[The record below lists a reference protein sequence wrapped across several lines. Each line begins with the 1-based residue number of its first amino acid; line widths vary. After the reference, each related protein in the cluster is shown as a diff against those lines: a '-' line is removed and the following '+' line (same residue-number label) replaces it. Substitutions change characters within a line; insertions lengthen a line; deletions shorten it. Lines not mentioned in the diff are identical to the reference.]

1 MKLAHDNKIIGAAIL
16 TPMFFGFSFLASKI
30 CLNILISNPID
41 IISFRFLFAAI
52 LMVVLRITKFIDIDL
67 KGKNLKIVLMLS
79 LFYPTLSF
87 IFEIQGINMTTSAE
101 SGMMVSLVPVF
112 TSLLAIPVLKEYPGK
127 KQMFFIILSTAG
139 VFFINYMQKQLGGK
153 IIGNLMLLISVFFG
167 SMYSVLTRKAS
178 LEFKAEEIT
187 YIMILMGAIVFNS
200 ISFVSH
206 IILGDIQLYFKPLLN
221 LKFLISILYLAFV
234 CSVISFFLMNYLY
247 SKIEASRVS
256 VILNIATI
264 ISIFAGAMILKERLC
279 WYHIMGII
287 MILVGVWGTNH
298 FIGKSVNEPC
308 K

>member
-1 MKLAHDNKIIGAAIL
+1 MKLAHDKKIIGAAIL
-16 TPMFFGFSFLASKI
+16 TPILFGFSFLASKVG
-30 CLNILISNPID
+30 LNILKSNPID

-52 LMVVLRITKFIDIDL
+52 LMVVLRITKVIDIDL
-67 KGKNLKIVLMLS
+67 KGKNLKIVLLLS

-101 SGMMVSLVPVF
+101 SGMMVSLVPIF
-112 TSLLAIPVLKEYPGK
+112 TTILAIPVLKEYPGK
-127 KQMFFIILSTAG
+127 KQMFFVILSAAG
-139 VFFINYMQKQLGGK
+139 VFFINYMQKQSGGK
-153 IIGNLMLLISVFFG
+153 ITGNLILLTSAFFG

-178 LEFKAEEIT
+178 LKFKAEEIT

-200 ISFVSH
+200 ISCVSH
-206 IILGDIQLYFKPLLN
+206 IISGDIQLYFKPLLN
-221 LKFLISILYLAFV
+221 LKFLISILYLALA

-264 ISIFAGAMILKERLC
+264 ISIFAGAMILKEGLC
-279 WYHIMGII
+279 WYHIVGIT
-287 MILVGVWGTNH
+287 MILAGVWGTNH
-298 FIGKSVNEPC
+298 FNGKSVIV